1 MTKQDLYDKVSAN
14 IGISKS
20 TVGKVCD
27 EMIEALKSALKD
39 GEKISL
45 TGFGTFEI
53 VETKARKGR
62 NPRTEEPIDIPA
74 GKKPRFR
81 FSNPVKEM
89 VKR

>member
-1 MTKQDLYDKVSAN
+1 MTKQDLYDKVSDK

-27 EMIEALKSALKD
+27 EMIEALKHALES

-45 TGFGTFEI
+45 MGFGTFEV
-53 VETKARKGR
+53 VETKARKGH
-62 NPRTEEPIDIPA
+62 NPKTGEAIDIPA

-89 VKR
+89 VKH

>member
-1 MTKQDLYDKVSAN
+1 MTKQDLYNKVSEN

-45 TGFGTFEI
+45 TGFGTFEV
-53 VETKARKGR
+53 VETKERKGH
-62 NPRTEEPIDIPA
+62 NPHTGEPVDIPA
-74 GKKPRFR
+74 KKKPRLR
-81 FSNPVKEM
+81 FSTSVKGM
-89 VKR
+89 VNI

>member
-1 MTKQDLYDKVSAN
+1 MTKQDLYEKVSDK

-45 TGFGTFEI
+45 TGFGTFEV
-53 VETKARKGR
+53 VETKERKGH
-62 NPRTEEPIDIPA
+62 NPHTGEPVDIPA
-74 GKKPRFR
+74 KKKPRLR
-81 FSNPVKEM
+81 FSTSVKGM
-89 VKR
+89 VNI

>member
-1 MTKQDLYDKVSAN
+1 MTKQDLYEKVSEN

-45 TGFGTFEI
+45 TGFGTFEV

-81 FSNPVKEM
+81 FSNPAKEM
-89 VKR
+89 VKH

>member
-1 MTKQDLYDKVSAN
+1 MTKQDLYNKVSEN

-27 EMIEALKSALKD
+27 EMLEAVKISLKD

-45 TGFGTFEI
+45 TGFGTFEV

-62 NPRTEEPIDIPA
+62 NPRTEEPIYIPA

-81 FSNPVKEM
+81 FSAPVKAL
-89 VKR
+89 VNR

>member
-27 EMIEALKSALKD
+27 EMLEAVKISLKD

-45 TGFGTFEI
+45 TGFGTFEV

-74 GKKPRFR
+74 GKKPRFC
-81 FSNPVKEM
+81 FSAPVKAL
-89 VKR
+89 VNR

>member
-1 MTKQDLYDKVSAN
+1 MTKQDLYDKVSAK

-27 EMIEALKSALKD
+27 EMIEEVKAAIIN
-39 GEKISL
+39 GEKISF
-45 TGFGTFEI
+45 TGFGTFDV
-53 VETKARKGR
+53 VETKERKGH
-62 NPRTEEPIDIPA
+62 NPHTGEAIDIPA

>member
-27 EMIEALKSALKD
+27 EMIEEVKRSLVS

-45 TGFGTFEI
+45 AGFGTFEI
-53 VETKARKGR
+53 VETKARKGHK
-62 NPRTEEPIDIPA
+62 PRTGEPIDIPA

-81 FSNPVKEM
+81 FSAPVKAL
-89 VKR
+89 VNR

>member
-1 MTKQDLYDKVSAN
+1 MTKQDLYEKVSEN